1 MDQSLDDLANKEFYK
16 GNPEYVKLFED
27 LDNVCNA
34 NEHNYTC
41 ETLKYK
47 DIEKSFVPKLE
58 KFFNILKR
66 SITHNKIYLN
76 HISSLKHDPCVYYKY
91 WFYHKIINH
100 NSEEINFSKLNQIW
114 SNNLADIY
122 GLFLTEHCKF
132 FAKNL
137 EDVKILKVLYDH
149 ILFFNNTENNYNFI
163 DKIKKCEFC
172 NKLERYIK
180 KTFNGLPVKCT
191 HGSSYAFCVE
201 YNGNLKEIIDL
212 DKLSSLSCESGVNE
226 SHCPLYSKLHEQ
238 DTKGM
243 ESVMGRSGDVTSRTQ
258 EDAETSG
265 STENL
270 EGSNLHVKNII
281 GGTGIFGI
289 SFILFYLYKYTSFG
303 SLIRRRTGW
312 ITNRWKNTQKNREEL
327 ILRDS
332 ETENINFDN
341 TQYNLT
347 YTTVHDY

>member
-1 MDQSLDDLANKEFYK
+1 MHCRQISFIEFLFI
-16 GNPEYVKLFED
+16 EY
-27 LDNVCNA
+27 
-34 NEHNYTC
+34 
-41 ETLKYK
+41 
-47 DIEKSFVPKLE
+47 
-58 KFFNILKR
+58 
-66 SITHNKIYLN
+66 
-76 HISSLKHDPCVYYKY
+76 
-91 WFYHKIINH
+91 
-100 NSEEINFSKLNQIW
+100 
-114 SNNLADIY
+114 
-122 GLFLTEHCKF
+122 
-132 FAKNL
+132 
-137 EDVKILKVLYDH
+137 
-149 ILFFNNTENNYNFI
+149 
-163 DKIKKCEFC
+163 
-172 NKLERYIK
+172 
-180 KTFNGLPVKCT
+180 
-191 HGSSYAFCVE
+191 
-201 YNGNLKEIIDL
+201 
-212 DKLSSLSCESGVNE
+212 KLSSLSCESGVNE

>member
-1 MDQSLDDLANKEFYK
+1 MDQSLDDLANKELYK
-16 GNPEYVKLFED
+16 TNPEYVKLFDE
-27 LDNVCNA
+27 LDNVCTPK
-34 NEHNYTC
+34 EHNYTC

-47 DIEKSFVPKLE
+47 DIQESFVPKLE
-58 KFFNILKR
+58 KIFTILKR
-66 SITHNKIYLN
+66 SITHNKIYLT

-122 GLFLTEHCKF
+122 GLFPPEHCKF

-137 EDVKILKVLYDH
+137 EDIKILKVIYDH
-149 ILFFNNTENNYNFI
+149 ILFFNNAKNEYNFI
-163 DKIKKCEFC
+163 DNIKKCEFC
-172 NKLERYIK
+172 NHLERYIK
-180 KTFNGLPVKCT
+180 KIFKKLPVICT

-201 YNGNLKEIIDL
+201 YNSNLKEIIDL

-281 GGTGIFGI
+281 GGTGIFYKKKVL
-289 SFILFYLYKYTSFG
+289 FIKDE
-303 SLIRRRTGW
+303 
-312 ITNRWKNTQKNREEL
+312 REK
-327 ILRDS
+327 
-332 ETENINFDN
+332 
-341 TQYNLT
+341 
-347 YTTVHDY
+347 